1 MLLEKCAP
9 LVVEERAVGLKIVLD
24 ALAGLFVFLFQL
36 DYFLKKLQA
45 QQGGLAAL
53 PGKDDFAAILS
64 FDVLADVGFQ
74 DFVGDTKMAVA
85 AQKIFLVEVV
95 TIGAVEIADG
105 ADGFDHSVIGPL
117 RTG

>member
-1 MLLEKCAP
+1 MFEECAP
-9 LVVEERAVGLKIVLD
+9 LVVEQSVIGLKIVFD
-24 ALAGLFVFLFQL
+24 ALVGLFVFLFQF
-36 DYFLKKLQA
+36 DYFLKNLQV

-85 AQKIFLVEVV
+85 AQEIFLVEVV

-105 ADGFDHSVIGPL
+105 ADGFDYSVIGPL